1 MSDTQ
6 DQPMQDSN
14 NATNDE
20 RLSGII
26 GQVKADISLGNEG
39 DARILLQQRLHDAG
53 IEVSPAE
60 FELTLAEVTDA
71 S

>member
-14 NATNDE
+14 NASNAD

-26 GQVKADISLGNEG
+26 GQVKADISLGNDG
-39 DARILLQQRLHDAG
+39 DTRILLEQRLHDAG
-53 IEVSPAE
+53 IELTPAE
-60 FELTLAEVTDA
+60 FELTLAEVSD
-71 S
+71 

>member
-14 NATNDE
+14 NASNAD

-26 GQVKADISLGNEG
+26 GQVKADISLGNDG
-39 DARILLQQRLHDAG
+39 DTRILLEQRLHDAG
-53 IEVSPAE
+53 FELTPAE
-60 FELTLAEVTDA
+60 FELTLAEV
-71 S
+71 SG

>member
-14 NATNDE
+14 NATNSE
-20 RLSGII
+20 RLGGII

>member
-14 NATNDE
+14 NASNSD

-39 DARILLQQRLHDAG
+39 DARILLEQRLHDAG
-53 IEVSPAE
+53 IELTPAE
-60 FELTLAEVTDA
+60 FELTLAEV
-71 S
+71 SN

>member
-1 MSDTQ
+1 
-6 DQPMQDSN
+6 MQDSN

-26 GQVKADISLGNEG
+26 GQVKADISLGTEG
-39 DARILLQQRLHDAG
+39 DARVLLQQRLHDAG

-71 S
+71 G